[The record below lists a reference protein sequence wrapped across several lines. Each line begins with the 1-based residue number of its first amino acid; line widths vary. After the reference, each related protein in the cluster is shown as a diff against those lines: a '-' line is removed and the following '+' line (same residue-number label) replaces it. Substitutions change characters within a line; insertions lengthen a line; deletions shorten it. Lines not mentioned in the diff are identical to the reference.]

1 MECAVGALVDVQWSP
16 ESFDCLKIPSKTK
29 TLLSSLAETRLD
41 LVPTLPFD
49 DIIDG
54 KGRGLNILL
63 QYVDRDHPI
72 IASSLTSLTSPSGPP
87 GVGKTFTVEATAER
101 FNLPL
106 YSVSIFHCF

>member
-1 MECAVGALVDVQWSP
+1 MGALADVQWSP
-16 ESFDCLKIPSKTK
+16 ESFDCLKIPPKTK
-29 TLLSSLAETRLD
+29 MLLSSLAKTRLD
-41 LVPTLPFD
+41 LVPALPFD

-63 QYVDRDHPI
+63 QYVGRNHPS
-72 IASSLTSLTSPSGPP
+72 IASCLISFFLFTFPSGPP

-106 YSVSIFHCF
+106 YSVSIIQYI